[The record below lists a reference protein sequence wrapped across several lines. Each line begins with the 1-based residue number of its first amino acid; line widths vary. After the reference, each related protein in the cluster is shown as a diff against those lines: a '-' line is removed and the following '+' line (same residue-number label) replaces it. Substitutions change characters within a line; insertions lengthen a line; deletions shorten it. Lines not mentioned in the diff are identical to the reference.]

1 MELKF
6 SQEDLDTLSAILK
19 EALSKELELL
29 LQNIGINSP
38 YLNKQETCDYL
49 GISNNTLDA
58 WIREGLP
65 VIKIGKSVRFDRLTI
80 NDWMKS
86 LEKLS

>member
-19 EALSKELELL
+19 ETLSKELELL

>member
-19 EALSKELELL
+19 ETLSKELELL

-49 GISNNTLDA
+49 GISNDTLDA

>member
-6 SQEDLDTLSAILK
+6 SQEDLDTLSALLK
-19 EALSKELELL
+19 ESLSKELELL

>member
-19 EALSKELELL
+19 ETLSKELELL

-65 VIKIGKSVRFDRLTI
+65 VIKIVKSVRFDRLTI
-80 NDWMKS
+80 SDWMKS

>member
-19 EALSKELELL
+19 ETLSKELELL

-65 VIKIGKSVRFDRLTI
+65 VIKIVKSVRFDRLTI

>member
-19 EALSKELELL
+19 ETLSKELELL
-29 LQNIGINSP
+29 LQHIGINSP
-38 YLNKQETCDYL
+38 HLNKQETCDYL

>member
-19 EALSKELELL
+19 ESLSKELELL